1 MTIAIAKTTQNTKSR
16 VSFADYLTYF
26 DGSDT
31 KYELVDG
38 ELVAMSLATG
48 KHGGITKFL
57 ERDLDGEIERTGLPW
72 IALQGIVG
80 VRCPRGIGLDT
91 VRIPDVVVMQ
101 RNDWQALQE
110 REAVIDFDLSAPLL
124 VIEVI
129 SPSTKNVDYRAK
141 RTEYA
146 ARDIPEYWII
156 DPLEAKVTVLI
167 NSDGWYDITEFFD
180 SDHIIS
186 PTFPELELTPK
197 SFFNLNLY

>member
-1 MTIAIAKTTQNTKSR
+1 MTIAIAKTTKNAKPR
-16 VSFADYLTYF
+16 VTFADYLTYF

-38 ELVAMSLATG
+38 ELVAMSLG
-48 KHGGITKFL
+48 
-57 ERDLDGEIERTGLPW
+57 TGLHGETIDRTCQAINAEINRTAQPW
-72 IALQGIVG
+72 IVRQGQIG

-91 VRIPDVVVMQ
+91 VRIPDVVVIQ
-101 RNDWQALQE
+101 QDNWQALQE

-129 SPSTKNVDYRAK
+129 SPPTKNIDYRAK

-156 DPLEAKVTVLI
+156 DPLESKVSVLI
-167 NSDGWYDITEFFD
+167 NSDGWYDVTEFFD
-180 SDHIIS
+180 SDLLIS
-186 PTFPELELTPK
+186 PTFPELQLTPQIILK
-197 SFFNLNLY
+197 GA

>member
-1 MTIAIAKTTQNTKSR
+1 MTMAIAKTTKNAKPR
-16 VSFADYLTYF
+16 VTFADYLTYF

-38 ELVAMSLATG
+38 ELVAMSLG
-48 KHGGITKFL
+48 
-57 ERDLDGEIERTGLPW
+57 TGLHGETIDRTYQAINAEINRTAQPW
-72 IALQGIVG
+72 IVRQGQIG

-91 VRIPDVVVMQ
+91 VRIPDVVVIQ
-101 RNDWQALQE
+101 QDNWQALQE

-129 SPSTKNVDYRAK
+129 SPPTKNIDYRAK

-156 DPLEAKVTVLI
+156 DPLESKVSVLI
-167 NSDGWYDITEFFD
+167 NSDGWYDVTEFFD
-180 SDHIIS
+180 SDRLIS
-186 PTFPELELTPK
+186 PTFPELQLTPQIILK
-197 SFFNLNLY
+197 GA

>member
-1 MTIAIAKTTQNTKSR
+1 MTIAIAKTTTNTKSR
-16 VSFADYLTYF
+16 VTFADYLTYF

-31 KYELVDG
+31 KHELVDG
-38 ELVAMSLATG
+38 ELVAMSLG
-48 KHGGITKFL
+48 
-57 ERDLDGEIERTGLPW
+57 TGLHGETIDRTYQAINAEINRTAQPW
-72 IALQGIVG
+72 IVRQGQIG

-101 RNDWQALQE
+101 QDNWQALQE

-129 SPSTKNVDYRAK
+129 SPPTKNIDYRAK

-156 DPLEAKVTVLI
+156 DPLESKVSVLI

-180 SDHIIS
+180 SDRLIS
-186 PTFPELELTPK
+186 PTFPELQLTPQIILK
-197 SFFNLNLY
+197 GA

>member
-1 MTIAIAKTTQNTKSR
+1 MTIAIAKTNKSTKSR
-16 VSFADYLTYF
+16 VTFADYLTYF

-72 IALQGIVG
+72 IALQSLVG
-80 VRCPRGIGLDT
+80 VRCPRGLDT

-129 SPSTKNVDYRAK
+129 SPSTKNIGYRAK

-156 DPLEAKVTVLI
+156 DPLEAKVSVLI
-167 NSDGWYDITEFFD
+167 NSDGWYDVTEFFD
-180 SDHIIS
+180 SDRLIS
-186 PTFPELELTPK
+186 PTFPELQLTPQTIF
-197 SFFNLNLY
+197 SI

>member
-1 MTIAIAKTTQNTKSR
+1 MTMAIAKTTKNAKPR
-16 VSFADYLTYF
+16 VTFADYLTYF

-38 ELVAMSLATG
+38 ELVAMSLG
-48 KHGGITKFL
+48 
-57 ERDLDGEIERTGLPW
+57 TGLHGETIDRTCQAINAEINRTAQPW
-72 IALQGIVG
+72 IVRQGQIG

-101 RNDWQALQE
+101 QDNWQALQE

-129 SPSTKNVDYRAK
+129 SPPTKNIDYRAK

-156 DPLEAKVTVLI
+156 DPLESKVSVLI
-167 NSDGWYDITEFFD
+167 NSDGWYDVTEFFD
-180 SDHIIS
+180 SDLLIS
-186 PTFPELELTPK
+186 PTFPELQLTPQIILK
-197 SFFNLNLY
+197 GA

>member
-16 VSFADYLTYF
+16 VTFADYLTYF
-26 DGSDT
+26 DESDT

-38 ELVAMSLATG
+38 ELIAMSLG
-48 KHGGITKFL
+48 
-57 ERDLDGEIERTGLPW
+57 TGLHGETIDRTYQTINAEINRTAQPW
-72 IALQGIVG
+72 IVRQGQIG

-129 SPSTKNVDYRAK
+129 SPSTKNIDYRAK

-146 ARDIPEYWII
+146 ARDIPEYWIV
-156 DPLEAKVTVLI
+156 DPLEAKVSILI
-167 NSDGWYDITEFFD
+167 NSDGWYDVTEFCND
-180 SDHIIS
+180 ELIIS
-186 PTFPELELTPK
+186 PTFPELQLTSNK
-197 SFFNLNLY
+197 IFQ

>member
-1 MTIAIAKTTQNTKSR
+1 MTIAIAKTTPNTKSR
-16 VSFADYLTYF
+16 VTFADYLTYF

-38 ELVAMSLATG
+38 ELVAMSLG
-48 KHGGITKFL
+48 
-57 ERDLDGEIERTGLPW
+57 TGLHGETIDRTYQVINAEINRTAQPW
-72 IALQGIVG
+72 IVRQGQIG

-101 RNDWQALQE
+101 RDDWQALQE

-129 SPSTKNVDYRAK
+129 SPSTKNIDYRAK

-146 ARDIPEYWII
+146 ARDIPEYWIV
-156 DPLEAKVTVLI
+156 DPLEAKVSVLI
-167 NSDGWYDITEFFD
+167 NSDGWYDVTEFFD
-180 SDHIIS
+180 DELIIS
-186 PTFPELELTPK
+186 PTFPELQLTPK
-197 SFFNLNLY
+197 AIFVQGA

>member
-1 MTIAIAKTTQNTKSR
+1 MTMAIAKTTKNAKPR
-16 VSFADYLTYF
+16 VTFADYLTYF

-38 ELVAMSLATG
+38 ELVAMSLGTSL
-48 KHGGITKFL
+48 HGEAIDRTYQAINA
-57 ERDLDGEIERTGLPW
+57 EINRTAQPW
-72 IALQGIVG
+72 IVRQGQIG

-91 VRIPDVVVMQ
+91 VRIPDVVVIQ
-101 RNDWQALQE
+101 QDNWQALQE

-129 SPSTKNVDYRAK
+129 SPPTKNIDYRAK

-156 DPLEAKVTVLI
+156 DPLESKVSVLI

-180 SDHIIS
+180 SDRLIS
-186 PTFPELELTPK
+186 PTFPELQLTPQIILK
-197 SFFNLNLY
+197 GA

>member
-1 MTIAIAKTTQNTKSR
+1 MTIAIAKTTPNTKSR
-16 VSFADYLTYF
+16 VTVADYLTYF

-38 ELVAMSLATG
+38 ELVAMSLGTG

-57 ERDLDGEIERTGLPW
+57 ARDLDGEIERTGLPW
-72 IALQGIVG
+72 IALQGLVG

-110 REAVIDFDLSAPLL
+110 REAVIDFDLALLL

-129 SPSTKNVDYRAK
+129 SPSTKNIDYRAK

-156 DPLEAKVTVLI
+156 DPLEAKVSVLI
-167 NSDGWYDITEFFD
+167 NSDGWYDVTEFYGD
-180 SDHIIS
+180 ELIIS
-186 PTFPELELTPK
+186 PTFPELQLTPNK
-197 SFFNLNLY
+197 ILQ

>member
-1 MTIAIAKTTQNTKSR
+1 MTIAIAKTTKNAKPR
-16 VSFADYLTYF
+16 VTFADYLTYF

-38 ELVAMSLATG
+38 ELVAMSLGTSL
-48 KHGGITKFL
+48 HGEAIDPTYQAINA
-57 ERDLDGEIERTGLPW
+57 EINRTTQPW
-72 IALQGIVG
+72 IVRQGQIG

-101 RNDWQALQE
+101 RDDWQALQE

-129 SPSTKNVDYRAK
+129 SPPTKNIDYRAK

-156 DPLEAKVTVLI
+156 DPLESKVSVLI
-167 NSDGWYDITEFFD
+167 NSDGWYDVTEFFD
-180 SDHIIS
+180 SDLLIS
-186 PTFPELELTPK
+186 PTFPELQLTPQIILK
-197 SFFNLNLY
+197 GA

>member
-1 MTIAIAKTTQNTKSR
+1 MTIAIAKTTPNTKSR
-16 VSFADYLTYF
+16 VTFADYLTYF

-129 SPSTKNVDYRAK
+129 SPSTKNIDYRAK

-146 ARDIPEYWII
+146 ARDIPEYWIV
-156 DPLEAKVTVLI
+156 DPPEAKVSVLI
-167 NSDGWYDITEFFD
+167 NSDGWYDVTEFFD
-180 SDHIIS
+180 SDRIIS
-186 PTFPELELTPK
+186 PTFPELQLTPQTIF
-197 SFFNLNLY
+197 SI

>member
-1 MTIAIAKTTQNTKSR
+1 MTIAIAKTTPNTKSR
-16 VSFADYLTYF
+16 VTFTDYLTYF

-38 ELVAMSLATG
+38 ELVAMSLG
-48 KHGGITKFL
+48 
-57 ERDLDGEIERTGLPW
+57 TGLHGETIDRTYQAINAEINRSAQPW
-72 IALQGIVG
+72 IVRQGIVG

-101 RNDWQALQE
+101 RDDWQALQE
-110 REAVIDFDLSAPLL
+110 REAVIDFDLAPLL
-124 VIEVI
+124 VVEVI

-146 ARDIPEYWII
+146 ARDIPEYWIV

-167 NSDGWYDITEFFD
+167 NSDGWYDVTEFVD
-180 SDHIIS
+180 SDLLIS
-186 PTFPELELTPK
+186 PTFPELQ
-197 SFFNLNLY
+197 F

>member
-1 MTIAIAKTTQNTKSR
+1 MAIAKTTKNAKPR
-16 VSFADYLTYF
+16 VTFADYLTYF

-38 ELVAMSLATG
+38 ELVAMSLGTSL
-48 KHGGITKFL
+48 HGEAIDPTYQAINA
-57 ERDLDGEIERTGLPW
+57 EINRTTQPW
-72 IALQGIVG
+72 IVRQGQIG

-101 RNDWQALQE
+101 RDDWQALQE

-129 SPSTKNVDYRAK
+129 SPSTKNIDYRAK
-141 RTEYA
+141 RAEYA
-146 ARDIPEYWII
+146 ARDIPEYWIV
-156 DPLEAKVTVLI
+156 DPLESKVSVLI

-180 SDHIIS
+180 SDRLIS
-186 PTFPELELTPK
+186 PTFPELQLTPQIILK
-197 SFFNLNLY
+197 GA

>member
-1 MTIAIAKTTQNTKSR
+1 MTIMIAKTTQNTKSR
-16 VSFADYLTYF
+16 VTFADYLTYF

-180 SDHIIS
+180 SDRIIS
-186 PTFPELELTPK
+186 PTFPELQLTPLTIF
-197 SFFNLNLY
+197 SI

>member
-1 MTIAIAKTTQNTKSR
+1 MTIAIAKTTKNAKPR
-16 VSFADYLTYF
+16 VTFADYLTYF

-38 ELVAMSLATG
+38 ELVAMSLG
-48 KHGGITKFL
+48 
-57 ERDLDGEIERTGLPW
+57 TGLHGETIDRTYQAINAEINRTAQPW
-72 IALQGIVG
+72 IVRQGQIG

-101 RNDWQALQE
+101 QDNWQALQE

-129 SPSTKNVDYRAK
+129 SPPTKNIDYRAK

-156 DPLEAKVTVLI
+156 DPLESKVSVLI

-180 SDHIIS
+180 SDRLIS
-186 PTFPELELTPK
+186 PTFPELQLTPQIILK
-197 SFFNLNLY
+197 GA

>member
-1 MTIAIAKTTQNTKSR
+1 MTMAIAKTTKNAKPR
-16 VSFADYLTYF
+16 VTFADYLTYF

-38 ELVAMSLATG
+38 ELVAMSLGTSL
-48 KHGGITKFL
+48 HGEAIDPTYQAINA
-57 ERDLDGEIERTGLPW
+57 EINRTTQPW
-72 IALQGIVG
+72 IVRQGQIG

-101 RNDWQALQE
+101 QDNWQALQE

-129 SPSTKNVDYRAK
+129 SPSTKNIDYRAK
-141 RTEYA
+141 RAEYA

-156 DPLEAKVTVLI
+156 DPLESKVSVLI

-180 SDHIIS
+180 SDRLIS
-186 PTFPELELTPK
+186 PTFPELQLTPQIILK
-197 SFFNLNLY
+197 GA

>member
-1 MTIAIAKTTQNTKSR
+1 MTIAIAKTTKNAKPR
-16 VSFADYLTYF
+16 VTFADYLTYF

-38 ELVAMSLATG
+38 ELVAMSLG
-48 KHGGITKFL
+48 
-57 ERDLDGEIERTGLPW
+57 TGLHGETIDRTYQAINAEINRTAQPW
-72 IALQGIVG
+72 IVWQGQIG

-129 SPSTKNVDYRAK
+129 GPSTKTVDYRAK

-146 ARDIPEYWII
+146 ARDIPEYWIV
-156 DPLEAKVTVLI
+156 DPLEAKVSVLI
-167 NSDGWYDITEFFD
+167 NSDGWYDVTEFYGD
-180 SDHIIS
+180 ELIIS
-186 PTFPELELTPK
+186 PTFPELQ
-197 SFFNLNLY
+197 LNPQTIFSI

>member
-1 MTIAIAKTTQNTKSR
+1 MTIAIAKTTLNTKSR
-16 VSFADYLTYF
+16 VTFADYLTYL

-101 RNDWQALQE
+101 RDDWQALQE
-110 REAVIDFDLSAPLL
+110 REAVIDFDLAPLL

-146 ARDIPEYWII
+146 ARDIPEYWIV
-156 DPLEAKVTVLI
+156 DPLETKVSVLI
-167 NSDGWYDITEFFD
+167 NSDGWYDVTEFVD
-180 SDHIIS
+180 SDLLIS
-186 PTFPELELTPK
+186 PTFPELQLTPQIILK
-197 SFFNLNLY
+197 GA

>member
-1 MTIAIAKTTQNTKSR
+1 MTIEIAKTTKNAKPRFT
-16 VSFADYLTYF
+16 FTDYLNYF

-31 KYELVDG
+31 KYELVNG
-38 ELVAMSLATG
+38 KLIPIAIGTG
-48 KHGGITKFL
+48 KHGETLHQIYKAF
-57 ERDLDGEIERTGLPW
+57 DSEIDKHSYPW
-72 IALQGIVG
+72 TVMQGKIG

-91 VRIPDVVVMQ
+91 VRIPDVVVMH

-110 REAVIDFDLSAPLL
+110 RESVIDFDLSAPLL

-129 SPSTKNVDYRAK
+129 SPSTKNIDYRTK

-180 SDHIIS
+180 SDRLIS
-186 PTFPELELTPK
+186 TTFPELQLTPQMILK
-197 SFFNLNLY
+197 GA

>member
-16 VSFADYLTYF
+16 VTFADYLTYF

-129 SPSTKNVDYRAK
+129 SPSTKNIDYRAK

-146 ARDIPEYWII
+146 ARDIPEYWIV

-167 NSDGWYDITEFFD
+167 NSDGWYDVTEFFD
-180 SDHIIS
+180 SDRIIS
-186 PTFPELELTPK
+186 PTFPELQLTPQTIF
-197 SFFNLNLY
+197 SI

>member
-1 MTIAIAKTTQNTKSR
+1 MTMAIAKTTKNAKPR
-16 VSFADYLTYF
+16 VTFADYLTYF

-38 ELVAMSLATG
+38 ELVAMSLG
-48 KHGGITKFL
+48 
-57 ERDLDGEIERTGLPW
+57 TGLHGETIDRTYQAINAEINRTAQPW
-72 IALQGIVG
+72 IVRQGQIG

-101 RNDWQALQE
+101 QDNWQALQE

-129 SPSTKNVDYRAK
+129 SPPTKNIDYRAK

-156 DPLEAKVTVLI
+156 DPLESKVSVLI
-167 NSDGWYDITEFFD
+167 NSDGWYDVTEFFD
-180 SDHIIS
+180 SDLLIS
-186 PTFPELELTPK
+186 PTFPELQLTPQIILK
-197 SFFNLNLY
+197 GA

>member
-1 MTIAIAKTTQNTKSR
+1 MTIAIAKTTKNTKPR
-16 VSFADYLTYF
+16 VTFADYLTYF

-38 ELVAMSLATG
+38 ELVSMSLATG

-72 IALQGIVG
+72 IALQGLVG

-101 RNDWQALQE
+101 RDDWQALQE
-110 REAVIDFDLSAPLL
+110 REAVIDFDLSAPLI

-146 ARDIPEYWII
+146 ARDIPEYWIV
-156 DPLEAKVTVLI
+156 DPLEAKVSVLI
-167 NSDGWYDITEFFD
+167 NSDGWYDVTEFYGD
-180 SDHIIS
+180 ELIIS
-186 PTFPELELTPK
+186 PTFPELQLTPK
-197 SFFNLNLY
+197 SIFVQGA

>member
-1 MTIAIAKTTQNTKSR
+1 MTIAIAKTNKYIKPR
-16 VSFADYLTYF
+16 VTFADYLTYF

-38 ELVAMSLATG
+38 ELVAMSLG
-48 KHGGITKFL
+48 
-57 ERDLDGEIERTGLPW
+57 TGLHGETIDRIYQEINIEINRIAQPW
-72 IALQGIVG
+72 IVRQGQIG

-110 REAVIDFDLSAPLL
+110 REAVIDFDLSPPLL

-146 ARDIPEYWII
+146 ARDIPEYWIV
-156 DPLEAKVTVLI
+156 DPLEAKVSVLI
-167 NSDGWYDITEFFD
+167 ISDGWYDVTEFFD
-180 SDHIIS
+180 SDRIIS
-186 PTFPELELTPK
+186 PTFPELQLTPQTIF
-197 SFFNLNLY
+197 SI

>member
-1 MTIAIAKTTQNTKSR
+1 MAIAKTTKNAKPR
-16 VSFADYLTYF
+16 VTFADYLTYF

-38 ELVAMSLATG
+38 ELVAMSLG
-48 KHGGITKFL
+48 
-57 ERDLDGEIERTGLPW
+57 TGLHGETIDRTYQAINAEINRTAQPW
-72 IALQGIVG
+72 IVRQGQIG

-101 RNDWQALQE
+101 QDNWQALQE

-129 SPSTKNVDYRAK
+129 SPPTKNIDYRAK

-156 DPLEAKVTVLI
+156 DPLESKVTVLI

-180 SDHIIS
+180 SDRLIS
-186 PTFPELELTPK
+186 PTFPELQLTPQIILK
-197 SFFNLNLY
+197 GT

>member
-16 VSFADYLTYF
+16 VTFADYLTYF

-101 RNDWQALQE
+101 RDDWQALQE

-129 SPSTKNVDYRAK
+129 SPSTKNIDYRTK

-180 SDHIIS
+180 SDRLIS
-186 PTFPELELTPK
+186 ATFPELQLTPQMILK
-197 SFFNLNLY
+197 GA

>member
-1 MTIAIAKTTQNTKSR
+1 MTMAIAKTTKNAKPR
-16 VSFADYLTYF
+16 VTFADYLTYF

-38 ELVAMSLATG
+38 ELVAMSLG
-48 KHGGITKFL
+48 
-57 ERDLDGEIERTGLPW
+57 TGLHGETIDRTYQAINAEINRTAQPW
-72 IALQGIVG
+72 IVRQGQIG

-101 RNDWQALQE
+101 QDNWQALQE

-129 SPSTKNVDYRAK
+129 SPPTKNIDYRAK

-156 DPLEAKVTVLI
+156 DPLESKVTVLI

-180 SDHIIS
+180 SDRLIY
-186 PTFPELELTPK
+186 PTFPELQLTPQIILK
-197 SFFNLNLY
+197 GT

>member
-1 MTIAIAKTTQNTKSR
+1 MTMAIAKTTRTAKPR
-16 VSFADYLTYF
+16 VTFADYLTYF

-38 ELVAMSLATG
+38 ELVAMTLGTSL
-48 KHGGITKFL
+48 HGEAIDPTYQAINA
-57 ERDLDGEIERTGLPW
+57 EINRTTQPW
-72 IALQGIVG
+72 IVRQGQIG

-101 RNDWQALQE
+101 RDDWQALQE

-129 SPSTKNVDYRAK
+129 SPSTKNIDYRAK
-141 RTEYA
+141 RAEYA
-146 ARDIPEYWII
+146 ARDIPEYWIV
-156 DPLEAKVTVLI
+156 DPLESKVSVLI

-180 SDHIIS
+180 SDRLIS
-186 PTFPELELTPK
+186 PTFPELQLTPQIILK
-197 SFFNLNLY
+197 GA

>member
-1 MTIAIAKTTQNTKSR
+1 MTMAIAKTTKNAKPR
-16 VSFADYLTYF
+16 VTFADYLTYF

-38 ELVAMSLATG
+38 ELVAMSLG
-48 KHGGITKFL
+48 
-57 ERDLDGEIERTGLPW
+57 TGLHGETIDRTCQAINAEINRTAQPW
-72 IALQGIVG
+72 IVRQGQIG

-91 VRIPDVVVMQ
+91 VRIPDVVVIQ
-101 RNDWQALQE
+101 QDNWQALQE

-129 SPSTKNVDYRAK
+129 SPPTKNIDYRAK

-156 DPLEAKVTVLI
+156 DPLESKVSVLI

-180 SDHIIS
+180 SDRLIS
-186 PTFPELELTPK
+186 PTFPELQLTPQIILK
-197 SFFNLNLY
+197 GA

>member
-1 MTIAIAKTTQNTKSR
+1 MTIAIAKTTKNAKPR
-16 VSFADYLTYF
+16 VTFADYLTYF

-38 ELVAMSLATG
+38 ELVAMTLGTSL
-48 KHGGITKFL
+48 HGEAIDPTYQAINA
-57 ERDLDGEIERTGLPW
+57 EINRTTQPW
-72 IALQGIVG
+72 IVRQGQIG

-101 RNDWQALQE
+101 RDDWQALQE

-129 SPSTKNVDYRAK
+129 SPSTKNIDYRAK
-141 RTEYA
+141 RAEYA
-146 ARDIPEYWII
+146 ARDIPEYWIV
-156 DPLEAKVTVLI
+156 DPLESKVSVLI

-180 SDHIIS
+180 SDRLIS
-186 PTFPELELTPK
+186 PTFPELQLTPQIILK
-197 SFFNLNLY
+197 GA

>member
-1 MTIAIAKTTQNTKSR
+1 MNIAISETTKNTKPR
-16 VSFADYLTYF
+16 VTFADYLTYF

-38 ELVAMSLATG
+38 ELVAMSLVTG

-57 ERDLDGEIERTGLPW
+57 ERDLDREIERSGLPW

-91 VRIPDVVVMQ
+91 VRIPDGVVMQ
-101 RNDWQALQE
+101 KNDWQALQE

-129 SPSTKNVDYRAK
+129 SPSTKNIDYRAK

-156 DPLEAKVTVLI
+156 DPLEAKVSVLI
-167 NSDGWYDITEFFD
+167 NSDGWYDVTEFFNTD
-180 SDHIIS
+180 RIIS
-186 PTFPELELTPK
+186 PTFPELQLTPQVI
-197 SFFNLNLY
+197 FV

>member
-16 VSFADYLTYF
+16 VTFADYLTYF

-129 SPSTKNVDYRAK
+129 SPSTKNIDYRAK

-156 DPLEAKVTVLI
+156 DPLEAKVSVLI
-167 NSDGWYDITEFFD
+167 NSDGWYDVTEFFD
-180 SDHIIS
+180 SDRLIS
-186 PTFPELELTPK
+186 PTFPELQLTPQTIF
-197 SFFNLNLY
+197 SI